1 LVEAAAGTG
10 KTTCIVERM
19 LALVRTGAARPEGIV
34 AVTFTKKAAA
44 ELRRRFRE
52 RLQRAA
58 VEATDPAEQARFAAA
73 LERIDS
79 MVIGTIHSFAG
90 RLLRE
95 RPLEAGVD
103 PAFRELDEPAD
114 RLLRRQAWREFVSAA
129 PADHPQLLADLAAVG
144 LRLGDLSGLFID
156 RFATYGDVEQ
166 WPAPATDPPDRASV
180 VAAVEAFVARIE
192 AETFPEPAARGTD
205 ELMSALEQFARIFRR
220 CDTASVVA
228 VMDVLGELERSP
240 KVTQA
245 SWPGSGSTAAEARE
259 ARKAAA
265 LGWKEAWERLR
276 ETVAAP
282 ALRQWRAHR
291 YPIAIAALQAALAVY
306 DRMRAERGVLS
317 FQDLLSKAAR
327 LLATHP
333 DVRRAFRSRY
343 THILVDEFQDT
354 DPVQAEMLLLLTAND
369 PAETNWRRCVPVAG
383 ALFVVGDPKQ
393 SLYRFRRADIV
404 TYAAVRE
411 IIAASGDILALTTNF
426 RSRGDLVTW
435 ANGVFAAEFPA
446 QATPESPSFTPSTS
460 GRREAPPSGGERG
473 WLSGIRTLRFVRSG
487 HPGNHWAER
496 EAREIASF
504 IKSAIDARMAVPR
517 SLDEAARGVSTACRP
532 GDFLIVARERK
543 HLGIY
548 AAALHAAG
556 LPVDVTGTL
565 GEDQAEPLRHLRTC
579 LAALADPDDPVAMLA
594 LLRGAV
600 FGFSDADLF
609 AYKQAGGRFGGSI
622 DVPAGLDPQLA
633 ERFSA
638 AKTAFARWRAWLR
651 QLPIAATVERIID
664 DAGLALLALE
674 ADGEAGPRGRAVAG
688 LIVKYLERLR
698 AERLDVVSL
707 HDGLDLLDDL
717 LDGSTREEFDPL
729 TIDVPSTDR
738 VRIMNLHKAKGLEA
752 PVVFLADY
760 QKRKAGEA
768 AAAGP
773 FLHVDRS
780 GDRTTGWLAV
790 THAVGFSR
798 RIVAAPSGWEDLRL
812 RERAFEEAEQIRLDY
827 VAATRAGASLVVSLF
842 EKAEKA
848 AKGEPETFAADC
860 AWERFA
866 AHLADVPDLPT
877 ISVAARGGV
886 PARPRPVLPAGLG
899 EAIRAHVAASLEPT
913 FARISPR
920 ELLTE
925 PAEGIRFTGDGLGE
939 PWGRAIHRLLELA
952 ARDAAFDLEAAAITA
967 LSGEEVSLEHL
978 PRAVATVRDVLASDV
993 WKRAQASDAKF
1004 VEVPFSVQV
1013 RGEDLPERVRSLAG
1027 DGGPLPTVVRGVIDL
1042 VFREADGSWTVVDWK
1057 TDSVTLAS
1065 EKLLADHYRP
1075 QVELYADCWSLLPR
1089 LALPYNTSPGGPR

>member
-1 LVEAAAGTG
+1 
-10 KTTCIVERM
+10 
-19 LALVRTGAARPEGIV
+19 
-34 AVTFTKKAAA
+34 
-44 ELRRRFRE
+44 
-52 RLQRAA
+52 
-58 VEATDPAEQARFAAA
+58 
-73 LERIDS
+73 
-79 MVIGTIHSFAG
+79 
-90 RLLRE
+90 
-95 RPLEAGVD
+95 
-103 PAFRELDEPAD
+103 
-114 RLLRRQAWREFVSAA
+114 
-129 PADHPQLLADLAAVG
+129 
-144 LRLGDLSGLFID
+144 
-156 RFATYGDVEQ
+156 
-166 WPAPATDPPDRASV
+166 
-180 VAAVEAFVARIE
+180 
-192 AETFPEPAARGTD
+192 
-205 ELMSALEQFARIFRR
+205 
-220 CDTASVVA
+220 
-228 VMDVLGELERSP
+228 
-240 KVTQA
+240 
-245 SWPGSGSTAAEARE
+245 
-259 ARKAAA
+259 
-265 LGWKEAWERLR
+265 
-276 ETVAAP
+276 
-282 ALRQWRAHR
+282 
-291 YPIAIAALQAALAVY
+291 
-306 DRMRAERGVLS
+306 RGVLS

-487 HPGNHWAER
+487 HPGNPWAER

-622 DVPAGLDPQLA
+622 DVPAGLDPPLA

-688 LIVKYLERLR
+688 LLVKYMERLR

-899 EAIRAHVAASLEPT
+899 DATRAHVAASLEPT